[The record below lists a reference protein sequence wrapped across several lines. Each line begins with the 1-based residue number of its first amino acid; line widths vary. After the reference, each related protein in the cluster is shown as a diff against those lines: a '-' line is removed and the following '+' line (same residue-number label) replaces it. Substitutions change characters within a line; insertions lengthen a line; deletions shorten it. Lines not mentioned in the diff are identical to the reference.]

1 MSEWPMVKLGDVANF
16 VRGLTFKPS
25 SVIPTEKGL
34 IVLRTKNIQEKLD
47 LTDLIAIPQDFLKRE
62 DQLVQSLDTLV
73 SVANSWNLVGKCC
86 IAPLNPTNLAIGGFI
101 AALRSLN
108 ADKLDPQYLYHWF
121 NSTAI
126 QNTVRSFSNKTTN
139 ISNLQ
144 IKRCLDLMIPLPP
157 LGEQK
162 RIAEILQKSAES
174 IKQIIYEIEGLEK
187 LSLSVADHFIRAEV
201 PDKQPLNELVDFHG
215 GSTPSKKN
223 KDFWT
228 DNGICWFTSK
238 DLKFDELAD
247 SLDHITKKATSET
260 ALKPVSEK
268 KSIAIS
274 LRGMS
279 LAHRVPM
286 SIIPG
291 NSCVNQDLKA
301 LIPKEDMDIYVL
313 FTLLKREEKFLLTKV
328 SSSAHGTRKLDF
340 PYIKTLSV
348 PKLKIDQIC
357 RLKQR
362 LQGIQQLKNCLV
374 RKLALLQE
382 LQRSLSARA
391 FTGQL

>member
-1 MSEWPMVKLGDVANF
+1 MSGWPMVRFGEVADFVSGGTPNRKIKNFYTGEIPWISGADISDSGDIEI
-16 VRGLTFKPS
+16 RRK
-25 SVIPTEKGL
+25 ITEEAVNKSATN
-34 IVLRTKNIQEKLD
+34 IVPAGTLLLVTRT
-47 LTDLIAIPQDFLKRE
+47 
-62 DQLVQSLDTLV
+62 S
-73 SVANSWNLVGKCC
+73 VGKVAT
-86 IAPLNPTNLAIGGFI
+86 APIDLAFSQDITGIFPKKGKIIPEYLEHFIRAIGSLELERKARGVTI
-101 AALRSLN
+101 KGVSRS
-108 ADKLDPQYLYHWF
+108 D
-121 NSTAI
+121 
-126 QNTVRSFSNKTTN
+126 VTT
-139 ISNLQ
+139 L
-144 IKRCLDLMIPLPP
+144 LIPLPP
-157 LGEQK
+157 LEEQK

-174 IKQIIYEIEGLEK
+174 IKQIVYEIEALEK
-187 LSLSVADHFIRAEV
+187 LSLSVVDHFIRDEV
-201 PDKQPLNELVDFHG
+201 PDKQLLNELVDFHG

-223 KDFWT
+223 KDFWA

-279 LAHRVPM
+279 LVHRVPM

-291 NSCVNQDLKA
+291 DSCVNQDLKA

-348 PKLKIDQIC
+348 PKLKVDQIC

-362 LQGIQQLKNCLV
+362 LQGIQQLKSCLV

-391 FTGQL
+391 FAGLL

>member
-1 MSEWPMVKLGDVANF
+1 MSEWPMVKLGDIMRKTKSIDPKKF
-16 VRGLTFKPS
+16 PEKPFKLFSIPAYDSNSPEEILGKDIGS
-25 SVIPTEKGL
+25 SKILLQNNDVVLSK
-34 IVLRTKNIQEKLD
+34 IVPHIRRAW
-47 LTDLIAIPQDFLKRE
+47 AIPCGKDNIGSSEWIVFNNERFAPDFLAEYLKS
-62 DQLVQSLDTLV
+62 DIFHQQLLTT
-73 SVANSWNLVGKCC
+73 VAGVG
-86 IAPLNPTNLAIGGFI
+86 G
-101 AALRSLN
+101 SLN
-108 ADKLDPQYLYHWF
+108 RARPA
-121 NSTAI
+121 AI
-126 QNTVRSFSNKTTN
+126 A
-139 ISNLQ
+139 NL
-144 IKRCLDLMIPLPP
+144 KAPLPP
-157 LGEQK
+157 LEEQK

-174 IKQIIYEIEGLEK
+174 IKQIVYEIEALEK
-187 LSLSVADHFIRAEV
+187 LSLSVVDHFIRDEV

>member
-1 MSEWPMVKLGDVANF
+1 MSEWPMVKLGEVANF
-16 VRGLTFKPS
+16 VSGGTPNRKIEKFYTGKIPWISGADISNSGNIEIRRRITEEAVNQSATNIVSAGTILLVTRTAVGKVSLAPVDLTFS
-25 SVIPTEKGL
+25 
-34 IVLRTKNIQEKLD
+34 
-47 LTDLIAIPQDFLKRE
+47 QDITGIF
-62 DQLVQSLDTLV
+62 
-73 SVANSWNLVGKCC
+73 
-86 IAPLNPTNLAIGGFI
+86 P
-101 AALRSLN
+101 
-108 ADKLDPQYLYHWF
+108 DKSKILPQYLEYF
-121 NSTAI
+121 I
-126 QNTVRSFSNKTTN
+126 RTTGEKELKRKARGVT
-139 ISNLQ
+139 IRGVSRGDVTELQ
-144 IKRCLDLMIPLPP
+144 ILLPP

>member
-1 MSEWPMVKLGDVANF
+1 MSGWPMVKLGEICTINPRRDKSVDYRTEISFIEMKSLLENGSVYPTITHAEKYLKGYTPFKHRDILVAKITPCFQN
-16 VRGLTFKPS
+16 GKIGIANLA
-25 SVIPTEKGL
+25 TEFGFGTTEFH
-34 IVLRTKNIQEKLD
+34 ILRTKEDLLPEYLTAFLRQRHVLLAGEKQM
-47 LTDLIAIPQDFLKRE
+47 TGSGGQRRVPKAFLE
-62 DQLVQSLDTLV
+62 QL
-73 SVANSWNLVGKCC
+73 N
-86 IAPLNPTNLAIGGFI
+86 
-101 AALRSLN
+101 
-108 ADKLDPQYLYHWF
+108 
-121 NSTAI
+121 
-126 QNTVRSFSNKTTN
+126 
-139 ISNLQ
+139 
-144 IKRCLDLMIPLPP
+144 IPLPS

>member
-1 MSEWPMVKLGDVANF
+1 MSEWPMVKLGEVCEVVMGQAPKGIYVNEDSIGTPLIAGAGDFSKTSLNISKW
-16 VRGLTFKPS
+16 TSKP
-25 SVIPTEKGL
+25 
-34 IVLRTKNIQEKLD
+34 TKISKKS
-47 LTDLIAIPQDFLKRE
+47 DLILSIRATIGTYRIA
-62 DQLVQSLDTLV
+62 DQEYCLGRGV
-73 SVANSWNLVGKCC
+73 
-86 IAPLNPTNLAIGGFI
+86 
-101 AALRSLN
+101 AALRAKGGLN
-108 ADKLDPQYLYHWF
+108 QQFLAFAIDFRKQNLLSKARGATFLQVSKTD
-121 NSTAI
+121 I
-126 QNTVRSFSNKTTN
+126 QNLT
-139 ISNLQ
+139 
-144 IKRCLDLMIPLPP
+144 IPLPP
-157 LGEQK
+157 LREQK

-174 IKQIIYEIEGLEK
+174 IKQIVYEIEGLEK
-187 LSLSVADHFIRAEV
+187 LSLSVADHFIRDEA

-215 GSTPSKKN
+215 GLTPSKKN

-228 DNGICWFTSK
+228 DSGIRWFTSK

-291 NSCVNQDLKA
+291 DSCVNQDLKA
-301 LIPKEDMDIYVL
+301 LIPKENMDIYVL

-340 PYIKTLSV
+340 PHIKTLSV
-348 PKLKIDQIC
+348 PKLEADQIC

-362 LQGIQQLKNCLV
+362 LQGIQQLKNYLI
-374 RKLALLQE
+374 RKLILLQE
-382 LQRSLSARA
+382 LQHSLSARA
-391 FTGQL
+391 FAGLL